1 VRQPSA
7 PHYFEKSRDLTMHDR
22 STGVS
27 GGSVSSSTSDLPR
40 LRTELSAA
48 VQRARNA
55 DGGWA
60 YHPGKRSRIEPTC
73 WALLALAQTNP
84 QPPDLDILD
93 RWPRHDS
100 WLIDV
105 AGAPPN
111 HAFNAIA
118 ALTLLQSPSTG
129 TLAEKIV
136 RLLIASKGVPL
147 PPDPA
152 IRQDSSLQAWSWV
165 DGTFSWVEPTA
176 WCVLLLKQRLARGPY
191 PDALERVRVGERVL
205 NDRACRD
212 GGWNYG
218 NANVYGKDL
227 LPYVPTTALALL
239 ALHDRRNEAV
249 VVRGLAQL
257 ERDVLSERS
266 AVALSLALICLRVY
280 RRPTNVAE
288 EQLTQLIVDRHLS
301 PGYGDD
307 LLGMSMALYALSDGP
322 LRAFTVGVV

>member
-1 VRQPSA
+1 MQ
-7 PHYFEKSRDLTMHDR
+7 DR
-22 STGVS
+22 PTGVS
-27 GGSVSSSTSDLPR
+27 GDGVSSSAVDLPR
-40 LRTELSAA
+40 LRADLAA
-48 VQRARNA
+48 VLQGGRNT

-73 WALLALAQTNP
+73 WALLALSQANQ
-84 QPPDLDILD
+84 QPPDLDVLG
-93 RWPRHDS
+93 RWLRHDS
-100 WLIDV
+100 WLIDL

-129 TLAEKIV
+129 TLAERIV

-152 IRQDSSLQAWSWV
+152 VRQDGSLQAWSWV

-191 PDALERVRVGERVL
+191 PDALERVRVGEQVL
-205 NDRACRD
+205 NDRACRG

-239 ALHDRRNEAV
+239 ALHDRRNEPV
-249 VVRGLAQL
+249 VVRGLEQL
-257 ERDVLSERS
+257 DRDVLSERS
-266 AVALSLALICLRVY
+266 AVALSLAIICLRVY
-280 RRPTNVAE
+280 GRPTHVP
-288 EQLTQLIVDRHLS
+288 EQHLTQLILDRHLS

-307 LLGMSMALYALSDGP
+307 LLGLSMALYALSDGP
-322 LRAFTVGVV
+322 LRAFTLATV

>member
-1 VRQPSA
+1 
-7 PHYFEKSRDLTMHDR
+7 LT
-22 STGVS
+22 
-27 GGSVSSSTSDLPR
+27 
-40 LRTELSAA
+40 AA
-48 VQRARNA
+48 LQRARNA

-60 YHPGKRSRIEPTC
+60 YHPGKRSRVEPTC
-73 WALLALAQTNP
+73 WALLALSQANLQAPN
-84 QPPDLDILD
+84 LDVLG
-93 RWPRHDS
+93 RWPRRDN
-100 WLIDV
+100 WLIDL

-129 TLAEKIV
+129 TLAEEIV
-136 RLLIASKGVPL
+136 RLLIASKGVRL

-152 IRQDSSLQAWSWV
+152 IRHDSSLQGWSWV

-176 WCVLLLKQRLARGPY
+176 WCVLLLKQRLVRGPY
-191 PDALERVRVGERVL
+191 ADAAERVRVGEQVL
-205 NDRACRD
+205 NDRACRG

-239 ALHDRRNEAV
+239 ALHDRRNEPV
-249 VVRGLAQL
+249 VVRGLEQL

-280 RRPTNVAE
+280 RRPTSVPE
-288 EQLTQLIVDRHLS
+288 EQLTQLILDRHLS

-307 LLGMSMALYALSDGP
+307 VLGLSMALYALSDGP
-322 LRAFTVGVV
+322 LGAFTLGAV

>member
-1 VRQPSA
+1 
-7 PHYFEKSRDLTMHDR
+7 L
-22 STGVS
+22 
-27 GGSVSSSTSDLPR
+27 
-40 LRTELSAA
+40 AA
-48 VQRARNA
+48 TLQRARNA
-55 DGGWA
+55 DGGWP
-60 YHPGKRSRIEPTC
+60 YHLGKHSRIEPTC
-73 WALLALAQTNP
+73 WALLALSQANSQ
-84 QPPDLDILD
+84 QPNLDVLGL
-93 RWPRHDS
+93 WPRHNN

-118 ALTLLQSPSTG
+118 ALTLLQSVSTG
-129 TLAEKIV
+129 LQAETIV
-136 RLLIASKGVPL
+136 RSLIGSKGAAL
-147 PPDPA
+147 RPDPA
-152 IRQDSSLQAWSWV
+152 IRQDSSLRAWSWI

-191 PDALERVRVGERVL
+191 PDAMERVRIGEQVL
-205 NDRACRD
+205 DDRACRG

-239 ALHDRRNEAV
+239 ALHDRRNEPV
-249 VVRGLAQL
+249 VVRGLEQL

-280 RRPTNVAE
+280 RRPTSVPE
-288 EQLTQLIVDRHLS
+288 QQLTQLILDRHLS

-307 LLGMSMALYALSDGP
+307 VLGLSMALYALSDGP
-322 LRAFTVGVV
+322 LAAFTVGAV